1 MALHAQEKSVRAIA
15 TATGLA
21 RSTVRSF
28 VRAGSFPERQ
38 PRMPGQRQL
47 TPFLDYLGERW
58 TNGCHNA
65 VQLWRELRARGFR
78 GGRASVSRLLQTW
91 RTAPARQAGATPGGT
106 TPATAGDAPRKTCW
120 LLMANADDLTADEHD
135 YLTRL
140 CHVCPQV
147 ALAQALA
154 REFHTLI
161 RERDVPGLY
170 AWLHGVRQSGIAE
183 FMSVAAGIWRDR
195 QAVDAALTHVESQ
208 GQTEGQVNRLNS
220 VS

>member
-1 MALHAQEKSVRAIA
+1 
-15 TATGLA
+15 
-21 RSTVRSF
+21 
-28 VRAGSFPERQ
+28 
-38 PRMPGQRQL
+38 
-47 TPFLDYLGERW
+47 
-58 TNGCHNA
+58 
-65 VQLWRELRARGFR
+65 
-78 GGRASVSRLLQTW
+78 
-91 RTAPARQAGATPGGT
+91 
-106 TPATAGDAPRKTCW
+106 
-120 LLMANADDLTADEHD
+120 MANADDLTADEHD

-195 QAVDAALTHVESQ
+195 QAVEAALTHVESQ

-220 VS
+220 GSSAAAMVAPASTCCADASSWPAKSAIFEHQK